1 MAVWNNE
8 TFRWLF
14 SLYRTVPFACVFFMF
29 DESFV
34 RRAGRSKKCI
44 FDTNK
49 KQEQKTDYRSAMS
62 EFRQILTRY
71 WGYSNFRP
79 LQEDIIRSVAEGKD
93 TLGLMPTGGGKSITF
108 QVYSMSH
115 EGICLVI
122 TPLISLMKDQV
133 ENLNRKGIKALAIY
147 SGMSQQEIK
156 IAMDNAVW
164 GNYKFLYLSPER
176 LTTPRFRERVADM
189 KVNLITVDEAHC
201 ISQWG
206 YDFRPS
212 YLKIQTLRELLPD
225 VPVLALT
232 ATATP
237 KVVDDIQEKLGFR
250 EKNVLKKSFFR
261 ENIVYIVRNEEN
273 KLKYLLQSV
282 QKVKGTGIVYVRS
295 RKLTREISEILQKNK
310 ISADYYH
317 AGLSGKSRSIKQE
330 NWKTGR
336 TRIIV
341 ATNAFG
347 MGIDKPDVRFVIN
360 YDAPDSLEAYFQ
372 EAGRGGRDGNKAFAV
387 LLFNN
392 ADKLRLQK
400 NVAKTFP
407 DPEVIKKVY
416 NALCNHLQVAVGF
429 GKDQVYD
436 FSIADFARNYKL
448 EITTIL
454 SSLKI
459 LQREGYLELTDELD
473 NPSRVYFRVDRD
485 DLYRFQVA
493 NSSFDGFIK
502 LLLRSYT
509 GLFSNY
515 IAIDENLLAQRASI
529 SVEAVYKFL
538 NTLDTQKIIHYLP
551 RKKTPFIIMNVERL
565 ETGRVKISKENYDE
579 RKKDYIRRIQSVI
592 RYAES
597 KHKCRSE
604 ILLQYFGETDT
615 TRCGKCDICIERNE
629 LNLSKYE
636 FDRISSQL
644 KKILETSCSYD
655 ELIIKTEGKTE
666 SVIKTIRWL
675 LDNEKIVFRIDNL
688 LEWKK

>member
-1 MAVWNNE
+1 
-8 TFRWLF
+8 
-14 SLYRTVPFACVFFMF
+14 
-29 DESFV
+29 
-34 RRAGRSKKCI
+34 
-44 FDTNK
+44 
-49 KQEQKTDYRSAMS
+49 MS
-62 EFRQILTRY
+62 EFRPILTKY

-79 LQEDIIRSVAEGKD
+79 LQEEIIQSVADGKD

-108 QVYSMSH
+108 QVYSLAR

-133 ENLNRKGIKALAIY
+133 ENLNQKGIKALAIH
-147 SGMSQQEIK
+147 SGMTQQEIK

-176 LTTPRFRERVADM
+176 LATPRFRERIGDM
-189 KVNLITVDEAHC
+189 KINLVTVDEAHC

-212 YLKIQTLRELLPD
+212 YLKIQLLRELLPD

-237 KVVDDIQEKLGFR
+237 KVVEDIQEKLTFR
-250 EKNVLKKSFFR
+250 KKNVLRKSYFR
-261 ENIVYIVRNEEN
+261 ENLIYIVRNVED
-273 KLKYLLQSV
+273 KLNYMLQSV

-295 RKLTREISEILQKNK
+295 RKLTRELAELLQKNK

-317 AGLSGKSRSIKQE
+317 AGLSGKSRATKQE
-330 NWKTGR
+330 DWKTGR
-336 TRIIV
+336 TRVIV

-360 YDAPDSLEAYFQ
+360 FDAPDSLEAYFQ
-372 EAGRGGRDGNKAFAV
+372 EAGRAGRDGNKAYGV

-392 ADKLRLQK
+392 SDKLKLQK
-400 NVAKTFP
+400 SVTKTFP
-407 DPEVIKKVY
+407 EPEVIRKVY
-416 NALCNHLQVAVGF
+416 NALCNYLQIAVGF

-436 FSIADFARNYKL
+436 FSIADFARSYKMD
-448 EITTIL
+448 ITTIL

-459 LQREGYLELTDELD
+459 LQREGYLELTEELD
-473 NPSRVYFRVDRD
+473 NPSRVYFCVDRD

-509 GLFSNY
+509 GLFSNFV
-515 IAIDENLLAQRASI
+515 AIDEDLLARRANI
-529 SVEAVYKFL
+529 SMDAVYKFL
-538 NTLDTQKIIHYLP
+538 NTLDTNKIVNYVP
-551 RKKTPFIIMNVERL
+551 RKKTPFIIMNVERVEIDRL
-565 ETGRVKISKENYDE
+565 KISKENYDD
-579 RKKDYIRRIQSVI
+579 RKKDYIHRVQSVI
-592 RYAES
+592 HYAES
-597 KHKCRSE
+597 KHKCRSQ
-604 ILLQYFGETDT
+604 LLLHYFGETDT
-615 TRCGKCDICIERNE
+615 TRCGKCDTCLERNE

-636 FDRISSQL
+636 FDMISTQV
-644 KKILETSCSYD
+644 KKILQTPCSYD
-655 ELIIKTEGKTE
+655 DLLKKTEGKNDT
-666 SVIKTIRWL
+666 VVKTIRWL
-675 LDNEKIVFRIDNL
+675 LDNEKIIYRIDNL